1 MLSRNQSERR
11 GGEIVGL
18 LDVGTNKIVCLIA
31 ELVPARRSRAGDFKR
46 AHILGVGHQRSRG
59 LKAGVITDLAE
70 AEAAIRATIA
80 QAERKA
86 QVTLEEVFVSVSC
99 GRLQS
104 LNFSASV
111 DIDDGVVDE
120 HDIERVMA
128 GARSWTE
135 REERMLVHL
144 NRIGF
149 RLDGATDAGDPRGMA
164 ARRMTC
170 NLHAVA
176 ADEAPIRNL
185 LHVIERCYLSAS
197 ALVTAPYASALAT
210 TSEEER
216 HLGVTCID
224 MGGGTTTVAVFAQ
237 GHFIHAGTV
246 HMGGHHISCDIA
258 HALQTPLAEAERI
271 KTLYGT
277 MLSAQSDEHEEFSYP
292 LAGEDDGAMGRMTK
306 ADLAGLMRPR
316 VANMLALARERI
328 EQSGVSAYAGERVVL
343 TGGSSELVG
352 MGEFAANALGRP
364 VRIASPEPIA
374 GMGQS
379 VTSPAFSTVAGLLAV
394 AAAGGEEVMVYR
406 DCNALASGYL
416 ERVGQWLKSGF

>member
-1 MLSRNQSERR
+1 MLSRNRTERR
-11 GGEIVGL
+11 GAKIVGL
-18 LDVGTNKIVCLIA
+18 LDIGTSKIACLIA
-31 ELVPARRSRAGDFKR
+31 ELLPAGRNVSGQFKHAR
-46 AHILGVGHQRSRG
+46 VLGIGHQRSQG
-59 LKAGVITDLAE
+59 LKSGVITDLDE
-70 AEAAIRATIA
+70 AEAAIRAAIA

-86 QVTLEEVFVSVSC
+86 QVTLEEVFVSLTC

-111 DIDDGVVDE
+111 DIDSGVVDS
-120 HDIERVMA
+120 HNINRLMT

-135 REERMLVHL
+135 RDERMLVHL

-149 RLDGATDAGDPRGMA
+149 RLDDATEASDPRGMV

-224 MGGGTTTVAVFAQ
+224 IGGGTTTIAVFVQ
-237 GHFIHAGTV
+237 GHFVQAATV
-246 HMGGHHISCDIA
+246 PMGGHHISCDIA

-277 MLSAQSDEHEEFSYP
+277 MLSAHSNEHEVFSYA
-292 LAGEDDGAMGRMTK
+292 LAGEDEGATGRMTK
-306 ADLAGLMRPR
+306 ADLAGLIRPR

-328 EQSGVSAYAGERVVL
+328 EQSGVSEYAGERVVL
-343 TGGSSELVG
+343 TGGTSELVG

-364 VRIASPEPIA
+364 VRVARPEPIA
-374 GMGQS
+374 GIGQS
-379 VTSPAFSTVAGLLAV
+379 VTSPAFSTVAGLLSV
-394 AAAGGEEVMVYR
+394 AAAGGEEVMVYTDR
-406 DCNALASGYL
+406 DVLASGYF
-416 ERVGQWLKSGF
+416 ERMGQWLKSGF

>member
-1 MLSRNQSERR
+1 MLSRNQIERR

-18 LDVGTNKIVCLIA
+18 LDVGTNKIACLIA
-31 ELVPARRSRAGDFKR
+31 ELVPAGQNGHRYMKHARV
-46 AHILGVGHQRSRG
+46 LGVGHQRSRG
-59 LKAGVITDLAE
+59 LKSGVITDLAE
-70 AEAAIRATIA
+70 AESAIRATIA

-86 QVTLEEVFVSVSC
+86 QVTLEEILVSVSC

-111 DIDDGVVDE
+111 DIDTGIVDE
-120 HDIERVMA
+120 RDIDRVMS
-128 GARSWTE
+128 GARSWAE
-135 REERMLVHL
+135 RDERLLVHL

-149 RLDGATDAGDPRGMA
+149 RLDNATDTSNPRGMA
-164 ARRMTC
+164 AGRMTC

-197 ALVTAPYASALAT
+197 ALVPAPYASALAT

-216 HLGVTCID
+216 QLGVTCID

-237 GHFIHAGTV
+237 GHFIHAATA

-258 HALQTPLAEAERI
+258 YALQTPLAEAERI

-277 MLSAQSDEHEEFSYP
+277 MLSAHSDEHEVFSYP

-306 ADLAGLMRPR
+306 ADLAGIIRPR

-328 EQSGVSAYAGERVVL
+328 ERSGVSAYAGERVVL
-343 TGGSSELVG
+343 TGGTSELVG
-352 MGEFAANALGRP
+352 MGEFAADCLGRP
-364 VRIASPEPIA
+364 VRIARPQPIV

-379 VTSPAFSTVAGLLAV
+379 VSSPAFSTVAGLLAV
-394 AAAGGEEVMVYR
+394 AAAGGDEIELYKNR
-406 DCNALASGYL
+406 DSLASGYL

>member
-1 MLSRNQSERR
+1 MLSRNKTERR

-31 ELVPARRSRAGDFKR
+31 ELVPAGRYDAAGGKR
-46 AHILGVGHQRSRG
+46 ARVLSVGHQRSRG

-111 DIDDGVVDE
+111 DIDGGVVDE

-135 REERMLVHL
+135 RDERMLVHL

-149 RLDGATDAGDPRGMA
+149 RLDGTTDAGDPRGMA

-170 NLHAVA
+170 NVHAIA

-246 HMGGHHISCDIA
+246 HMGGHHITCDIA
-258 HALQTPLAEAERI
+258 YALQTPLAEAERI

-277 MLSAQSDEHEEFSYP
+277 MLIAQSDEREEFSYP

-306 ADLAGLMRPR
+306 ADLAGLIRPR

-343 TGGSSELVG
+343 TGGTSELVG

-364 VRIASPEPIA
+364 VRVAGPEPIA
-374 GMGQS
+374 GLGQS

-394 AAAGGEEVMVYR
+394 AAAGGEEVMVHR
-406 DCNALASGYL
+406 DRNALASAYL

>member
-31 ELVPARRSRAGDFKR
+31 ELVPAGRNGAGDIKR
-46 AHILGVGHQRSRG
+46 TRVLGVGHQRSRG
-59 LKAGVITDLAE
+59 LKAGVITDLVE

-111 DIDDGVVDE
+111 DIEGGVVDD

-185 LHVIERCYLSAS
+185 LHVIECCYLSAS

-258 HALQTPLAEAERI
+258 QALQTPLAEAERI

-277 MLSAQSDEHEEFSYP
+277 MLVAQSDEHEEFSYP

-306 ADLAGLMRPR
+306 ADLAGLIRPR

-343 TGGSSELVG
+343 TGGTSELVG
-352 MGEFAANALGRP
+352 MGEFAADALGRP
-364 VRIASPEPIA
+364 VRVASPQPIA

-394 AAAGGEEVMVYR
+394 AAAGGEEVKVYR
-406 DCNALASGYL
+406 DRNALAPGYL

>member
-1 MLSRNQSERR
+1 MLGRKKSERR
-11 GGEIVGL
+11 GAEIVGV

-31 ELVPARRSRAGDFKR
+31 ELIPAGRNGPGNFKR
-46 AHILGVGHQRSRG
+46 ARVLGVGHQRSRG

-70 AEAAIRATIA
+70 AEDAIRATIA

-86 QVTLEEVFVSVSC
+86 QLTLEEVFVSISC
-99 GRLQS
+99 GRVQS

-111 DIDDGVVDE
+111 DIDSGVVDE
-120 HDIERVMA
+120 YDINRLMT
-128 GARSWTE
+128 GARSWAE
-135 REERMLVHL
+135 RDERMLVHL

-149 RLDGATDAGDPRGMA
+149 RLDNTTEASDPRGMA

-176 ADEAPIRNL
+176 ADDAPIRNL

-237 GHFIHAGTV
+237 SHFIHAATL

-277 MLSAQSDEHEEFSYP
+277 MLIAQSDEHEEFSYP

-306 ADLAGLMRPR
+306 AHLAGLIRPR

-343 TGGSSELVG
+343 TGGTSELVG

-364 VRIASPEPIA
+364 VRVARPQPIA
-374 GMGQS
+374 GMAQG
-379 VTSPAFSTVAGLLAV
+379 VTSPAFSAVTGLLAV
-394 AAAGGEEVMVYR
+394 AAAGSEEVMAYR
-406 DCNALASGYL
+406 DRDALASGYL